1 MTERVK
7 KRLRVH
13 FGSTEDVRD
22 KLGEFGMTKES
33 IPKTLGGDAEINIVA
48 WLEKRRAEGK

>member
-1 MTERVK
+1 MTERMK
-7 KRLRVH
+7 KRLRLH
-13 FGSTEDVRD
+13 FGSAENVRE

-33 IPKTLGGDAEINIVA
+33 IPKNLGGDAEIDIVA